1 MKGMPWLNAPNLIT
15 LLRLAAV
22 PFLCRAILAH
32 RFGPALA
39 LCLAAGVTDGLDG
52 WVARRFHART
62 RTGAY
67 LDPIADK
74 IFLVATY
81 VAGGHSGIIPVWL
94 VALVLGRDVLI
105 LAGASILLAM
115 GRLRDFPPSLW
126 GKISTLCQI
135 AFALAILMEK
145 AIGAAPFFSGI
156 LGWAVVA
163 ATCWSGFDYA
173 RHTFLRLQSLGRTPD

>member
-1 MKGMPWLNAPNLIT
+1 MPWLNAPNLIT

-22 PFLCRAILAH
+22 PFLCREILAH

-62 RTGAY
+62 RAGAY

-81 VAGGHSGIIPVWL
+81 VASGHSGIIPVWL
-94 VALVLGRDVLI
+94 VAIVLGRDVLT
-105 LAGASILLAM
+105 LAAASILLAM
-115 GRLRDFPPSLW
+115 SRLRDFPPSLW
-126 GKISTLCQI
+126 GKISTFFQI
-135 AFALAILMEK
+135 AFALAILMER
-145 AIGAAPFFSGI
+145 AIGAAPIFSGI
-156 LGWAVVA
+156 LLWAVVP

-173 RHTFLRLQSLGRTPD
+173 HQTLIRLRSLRRTPD